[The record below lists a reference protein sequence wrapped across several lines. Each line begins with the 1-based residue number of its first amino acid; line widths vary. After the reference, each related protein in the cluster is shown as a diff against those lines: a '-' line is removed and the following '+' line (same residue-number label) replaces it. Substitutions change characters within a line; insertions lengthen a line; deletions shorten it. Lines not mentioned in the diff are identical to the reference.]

1 VARGKKANP
10 AAVTRAVEH
19 WRSGCSLDGIVEK
32 LKQEGMPLPRTTVQ
46 DAVKAAREAEAAQ
59 AGVSDT
65 VPDVEFGQTSVEG
78 LEALAAALHAKIKH
92 AIDQKDFA
100 TLKGFSPVYLEVCR
114 TIPRV
119 RPPEKVDPAS
129 DPNNLAAREEL
140 IGRMKR
146 LGRELFETE
155 QGKAAAMAHFQSK

>member
-1 VARGKKANP
+1 
-10 AAVTRAVEH
+10 
-19 WRSGCSLDGIVEK
+19 
-32 LKQEGMPLPRTTVQ
+32 
-46 DAVKAAREAEAAQ
+46 
-59 AGVSDT
+59 